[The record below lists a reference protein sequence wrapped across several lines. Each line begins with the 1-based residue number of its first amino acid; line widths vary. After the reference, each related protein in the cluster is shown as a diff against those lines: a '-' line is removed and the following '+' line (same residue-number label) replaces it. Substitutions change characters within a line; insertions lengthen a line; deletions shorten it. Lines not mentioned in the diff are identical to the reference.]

1 MNIFFLDNEKNGEN
15 TTTSVDGE
23 TDSKSAEMEEKAFVV
38 PVIKYKPSADC
49 SYTQLISKIRG
60 TPIPIHQPASE
71 ITPESET
78 IVNNVPKTP
87 AASITPAL
95 IINSKDVEVK
105 KISTGLMG
113 LVQNYNSDSNSD
125 YSDDDDNDDAKNNV
139 VENETELN
147 SNGNGKTD
155 ELKEIE
161 YHGVMPP
168 ESLQIAID
176 KTASY
181 VAKNGTELEE
191 ILRTRQEAR
200 FLFLDRNNEYN
211 DYYNYKVQ
219 YFINPYQ
226 QTKQIEQHTN
236 GNSSSTVDNKPEEEA
251 IEENGQINKVIS
263 KFMPLPII

>member
-1 MNIFFLDNEKNGEN
+1 MNIFFLDNDKNGEN

-23 TDSKSAEMEEKAFVV
+23 TDSKSAETEEKAFVV

-60 TPIPIHQPASE
+60 TPIPTHSPASE
-71 ITPESET
+71 ITSESAT
-78 IVNNVPKTP
+78 MLNDVPNKLT
-87 AASITPAL
+87 ASITPAL

-125 YSDDDDNDDAKNNV
+125 YSDDDDNNNV

-147 SNGNGKTD
+147 SNGNGKTE

-181 VAKNGTELEE
+181 VAKNGMELEE

-211 DYYNYKVQ
+211 DYYNFKVQ

-236 GNSSSTVDNKPEEEA
+236 GNSSATVDNKLVEEA

-263 KFMPLPII
+263 KFIPFPII